1 MIIELKKFGTILVSR
16 PSGKEAWL
24 AFQSTLKDVVDT
36 EDVVV
41 DFKEVLVLTPSWA
54 DEFLTPLRGRFG
66 RSVTVKNTDN
76 ASVKATLE
84 ILDKNNQSSIIGM
97 RII

>member
-1 MIIELKKFGTILVSR
+1 MVIELKKFGTTLVSR

-24 AFQSTLKDVVDT
+24 AFQPNLKEIMDD

-41 DFKEVLVLTPSWA
+41 DFAGVFVLTPSWA
-54 DEFLTPLRGRFG
+54 DEFLTPLCDRFG
-66 RSVTVKNTDN
+66 DKVRLVNTDN

-84 ILDKNNQSSIIGM
+84 ILDK
-97 RII
+97 